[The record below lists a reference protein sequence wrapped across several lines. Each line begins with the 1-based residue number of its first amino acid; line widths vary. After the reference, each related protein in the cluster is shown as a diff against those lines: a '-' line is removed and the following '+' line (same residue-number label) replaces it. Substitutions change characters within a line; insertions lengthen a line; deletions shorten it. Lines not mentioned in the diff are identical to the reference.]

1 MEITLPISSIIIIAI
16 GSVGVTIAIFTSI
29 FFLAQKRIQHISN
42 IFLSVLLLLSGLTL
56 LNEVLTISGITNR
69 FKHLY
74 FIPILYSL
82 SIGPL
87 FYLFVKSKYYQKLSK
102 IDYVHLIIP
111 LVQAI
116 IYWSIGFRSIAYKS
130 SLWENPLFRQFL
142 TLESFLFPLSLL
154 GYSILSIFLLKKPS
168 TQNYF
173 WNDDLR
179 NWLRNFANIFI
190 LISFLELF
198 VSGIENFFGHQL
210 GASIYILRFSIFFL
224 FILWVAYNTIKLSY
238 PLSIYNS
245 RPKKNISLL
254 PVEELSELKKELK
267 RLMELDKIYL
277 NSDLSLQIL
286 ASYLGTTEKKC
297 SHALRKGLEMNFN
310 QYINS
315 YRVDAFV
322 EKVQEGKH
330 KELTLLSLAYE
341 CGFDSKSTFNRAF
354 KLLKGQTPSQ
364 FIKSL

>member
-87 FYLFVKSKYYQKLSK
+87 FYLFVKSKYYQKHSK

-111 LVQAI
+111 LLQAI

-130 SLWENPLFRQFL
+130 ILWENPLFRQFL
-142 TLESFLFPLSLL
+142 TIESILFPVTLL
-154 GYSILSIFLLKKPS
+154 GYSILSIFLLKRTS
-168 TQNYF
+168 NQHYF

-179 NWLRNFANIFI
+179 NWLRKFASIII
-190 LISFLELF
+190 LISILEFF
-198 VSGIENFFGHQL
+198 VSVVGNLFFFDL
-210 GASIYILRFSIFFL
+210 GAIFYILRFFLFFL
-224 FILWVAYNTIKLSY
+224 IILWIAYNTIKLSY
-238 PLSIYNS
+238 PLSIYNTP
-245 RPKKNISLL
+245 PKKNTSLL
-254 PVEELSELKKELK
+254 PSAELSELKTALK
-267 RLMELDKIYL
+267 RLMEVDKIYL
-277 NSDLSLQIL
+277 NADLSLQIL

-297 SHALRKGLEMNFN
+297 SHVLSKGLGMNFN
-310 QYINS
+310 QYTNS

-322 EKVQEGKH
+322 EKIQEGKH

-341 CGFDSKSTFNRAF
+341 CGFDSKSTFNRTF

>member
-1 MEITLPISSIIIIAI
+1 MEITLPISSILIISI
-16 GSVGVTIAIFTSI
+16 GSVGVAIAIFTSI
-29 FFLAQKRIQHISN
+29 FFHTQNRIQHISN
-42 IFLSVLLLLSGLTL
+42 IFLSLLLLLSGLTL
-56 LNEVLTISGITNR
+56 MNEMLTISGITNR
-69 FKHLY
+69 FKNLY

-87 FYLFVKSKYYQKLSK
+87 FYLFVKSKYYHKLSK
-102 IDYVHLIIP
+102 IDFVHLVIP
-111 LVQAI
+111 VVQAM

-142 TLESFLFPLSLL
+142 NLESFLFPVSLL

-168 TQNYF
+168 NPNYF

-179 NWLRNFANIFI
+179 NWLSNFAKIFI

-198 VSGIENFFGHQL
+198 VSVIGDFFGHQL
-210 GASIYILRFSIFFL
+210 GAGFYILRFSIFFL
-224 FILWVAYNTIKLSY
+224 FILWVAYNTFKLS
-238 PLSIYNS
+238 
-245 RPKKNISLL
+245 
-254 PVEELSELKKELK
+254 
-267 RLMELDKIYL
+267 
-277 NSDLSLQIL
+277 
-286 ASYLGTTEKKC
+286 SYLGTTEKKC
-297 SHALRKGLEMNFN
+297 SYVLSKGLEMNFN
-310 QYINS
+310 QYTNS
-315 YRVDAFV
+315 YRVNAFV

-341 CGFDSKSTFNRAF
+341 CGFDSKSTFNRTF